1 MSKQIAADKNI
12 PIEEATSKQIV
23 VNKNIP
29 LVEGIEEL
37 QRARENLLGQVAKLK
52 EKNSEMGKQLR
63 AKDKEIAEL
72 LEKNKEIE
80 GVVARGVGLQAAGE
94 YVDVIAV
101 PMYSNGRF
109 IKPAQIKDGSVTVPF
124 SVDEDQCYCYRLR
137 KEQAAALCCAN
148 PARYVFTGPEDVR
161 TLYAT
166 TRVNGAIMVRHVNRR
181 RKVKENGVISFV
193 EA

>member
-1 MSKQIAADKNI
+1 MRGKKTMNK
-12 PIEEATSKQIV
+12 PIV
-23 VNKNIP
+23 VDKSIP

-37 QRARENLLGQVAKLK
+37 QAAREHLLGQVAKLK
-52 EKNSEMGKQLR
+52 EKNSEMGRQLR

-80 GVVARGVGLQAAGE
+80 GVVARDVELQAAGE
-94 YVDVIAV
+94 YVDVTVV
-101 PMYSNGRF
+101 PMYSHGNF
-109 IKPAQIKDGSVTVPF
+109 IKPPNIKDGNVTVPF
-124 SVDEDQCYCYRLR
+124 TVDEDQCYCYRLR
-137 KEQAAALCCAN
+137 KEQAASLCCAN

-166 TRVNGAIMVRHVNRR
+166 TRVNGAIMVQHVNRR